1 MYSLTGGKKKRKLSY
16 GNTGAKKTGESVIYI
31 YIFFLGKGG
40 CLRKRF
46 MRASFLSSPR
56 TGPSGGLECRVFALG
71 RACVAANDLGV
82 KGGADLAMNII
93 EGERQRN
100 LQE

>member
-1 MYSLTGGKKKRKLSY
+1 MYSLTGGKKKKTVIRQHRREENGGV
-16 GNTGAKKTGESVIYI
+16 GNIYI
-31 YIFFLGKGG
+31 IFFLRKGG